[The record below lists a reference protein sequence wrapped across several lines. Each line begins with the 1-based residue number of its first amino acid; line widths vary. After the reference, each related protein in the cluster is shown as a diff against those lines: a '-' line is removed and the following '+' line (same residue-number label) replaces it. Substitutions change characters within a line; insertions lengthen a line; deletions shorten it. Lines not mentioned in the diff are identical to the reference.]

1 MNRFQSRQKSNS
13 DKKLFAENQGSL
25 GNPLGT
31 QNPRLAR
38 PAGRP
43 AQAPKSR
50 SHVPQKPYEYK
61 GFCILWFPVPEVL
74 CFPMKMEHLF
84 PKCIKMYFKT
94 IVIYNVFRT
103 RFPTYEK
110 LSFVMGKLHFPQVGI
125 CVTKPLCFPMKMEAD
140 SAKLLKCTSKLLC
153 FTTFS
158 ERNFRLTGNEVF
170 PLEKSTKLVIEIA
183 FWNPFVFQ

>member
-1 MNRFQSRQKSNS
+1 
-13 DKKLFAENQGSL
+13 
-25 GNPLGT
+25 
-31 QNPRLAR
+31 
-38 PAGRP
+38 
-43 AQAPKSR
+43 
-50 SHVPQKPYEYK
+50 
-61 GFCILWFPVPEVL
+61 
-74 CFPMKMEHLF
+74 MKMEHLF

-125 CVTKPLCFPMKMEAD
+125 CVTEPLCFPMKMEAIP
-140 SAKLLKCTSKLLC
+140 AKLPKCTPELLC
-153 FTTFS
+153 FTMFS

-183 FWNPFVFQ
+183 LWNPFVFQ